1 MGGVQVLLPRSRS
14 RWDMAFKHGCSQVQ
28 VEFDGDQH
36 YRDSLKIEV
45 DREKDSV
52 GPREPN
58 VRCPH
63 TLPG

>member
-1 MGGVQVLLPRSRS
+1 
-14 RWDMAFKHGCSQVQ
+14 MAFKHGCSQVQ